1 MIKTFKAIRRGDIEA
16 VREILLAKPEEI
28 NAVAKQP
35 PKKDDGQSL
44 LQVALKTGQLDIAE
58 LLLDYNAD
66 VNFMESEE
74 CCNEW
79 RAPVLHD
86 AIMRAVNNCRYNVKK
101 YSSNEYEVCS
111 TKERADKAFYILER
125 MLEMGADIKA
135 KDSYGNSTLARAVL
149 DARQILPSYVYTS
162 NTLCN
167 DRIVTKEVREDLT
180 RIFRLLYEYGAD
192 SQWPDRISGR
202 TMADEYKKE
211 PVAEFLNMDILTT
224 KKRTLFDRIFKR

>member
-1 MIKTFKAIRRGDIEA
+1 MIKTFKAIRHGDIEA

-86 AIMRAVNNCRYNVKK
+86 AIMCAVNNCRYNAKS
-101 YSSNEYEVCS
+101 YFSDEYEVFS
-111 TKERADKAFYILER
+111 TKEKADKAFYILKR

-149 DARQILPSYVYTS
+149 DARQILPSYIYSS

-167 DRIVTKEVREDLT
+167 DRIVTKEVRDDLT

-202 TMADEYKKE
+202 TMADEFSKE
-211 PVAEFLNMDILTT
+211 PVAEFLNMNVLTT
-224 KKRTLFDRIFKR
+224 KKRSIFDRIFKR